1 MKTRAPMRYYF
12 TLKSLTK
19 IEESHNIK
27 CRWGQEETQHL
38 RHCWW
43 KYNLAN
49 HSRKQCGLPGQ
60 SKMYISHDLAVSF
73 KGDSLNP
80 LYTCTVRQVLF
91 AITKYLKQLTYL
103 PVGECIYPPCGIFI
117 PPMQQYGWM
126 SETCWKIKL
135 QKNKAITIH
144 HIKFKNILKKTELF
158 RNTYIRGNL

>member
-19 IEESHNIK
+19 TEESHNIK
-27 CRWGQEETQHL
+27 CGWGREETQHL
-38 RHCWW
+38 DTGWW

-49 HSRKQCGLPGQ
+49 HSGKQFGLPVQ
-60 SKMYISHDLAVSF
+60 LKTYISHDLAVSF

-80 LYTCTVRQVLF
+80 LHTCAIRQALF
-91 AITKYLKQLTYL
+91 AMTKYLKQLTYL
-103 PVGECIYPPCGIFI
+103 PLGECTYPPSGIFI

-135 QKNKAITIH
+135 QKNTAIMIH
-144 HIKFKNILKKTELF
+144 HIKFKNQIV
-158 RNTYIRGNL
+158 